1 MVAATTSIKDRLK
14 AFYVRIKEIQGDP
27 RHIAKG
33 MAIGVFTGVTPTIPF
48 HTVIAIALAF
58 ILRGSK
64 PAAIIGS
71 FVANPIT
78 IPFIYVAC
86 FKVGTFILNKPIPF
100 DAKFESIT
108 ALMTLGLDVTIAMII
123 GSAILGILPTIIAYI
138 LTYRIMTTLREK
150 ARKRSKGPSK
160 GPRVRG

>member
-1 MVAATTSIKDRLK
+1 MVATTTSIKDRLK
-14 AFYVRIKEIQGDP
+14 AFYARIKELQGDP

-33 MAIGVFTGVTPTIPF
+33 MAIGVFTSVTPTIPF

-100 DAKFESIT
+100 DVKFESIT

-138 LTYRIMTTLREK
+138 LTYRIMTTVREK
-150 ARKRSKGPSK
+150 ARKRSQ
-160 GPRVRG
+160 GPRVQGSEE